1 MLWKWQRPVGFI
13 QKDSLGEKSMKEVE
27 RREGKGWA
35 EDEGQYPA
43 RIDLAE
49 GEEA

>member
-1 MLWKWQRPVGFI
+1 MGFI